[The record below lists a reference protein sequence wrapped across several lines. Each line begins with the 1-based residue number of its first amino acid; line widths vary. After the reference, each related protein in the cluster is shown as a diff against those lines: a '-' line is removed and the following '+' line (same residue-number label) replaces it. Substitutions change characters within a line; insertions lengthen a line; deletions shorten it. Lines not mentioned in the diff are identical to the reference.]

1 MVATTAYCPDRGDLV
16 WLDFSP
22 GSGHEQSGKR
32 PAVCISRKEYNE
44 KTGLALFCP
53 CTSVIKGYPYE
64 VLIQGNDKIQGVI
77 LADQVKNLDWKT
89 RNISFIATLSD
100 NHLLEVLAK
109 LTTLIE

>member
-1 MVATTAYCPDRGDLV
+1 MVATLVYYPDRGDLV

-32 PAVCISRKEYNE
+32 PALCISRKEYNI
-44 KTGLALFCP
+44 KTSLALFCP
-53 CTSVIKGYPYE
+53 CTSVVKGYPYE
-64 VLIQGNDKIQGVI
+64 VLIQVRDKIQGVV
-77 LADQVKNLDWKT
+77 LSDQVKSLDWKT

-100 NHLLEVLAK
+100 NYLLEVLAK